1 MKNLKNLKPTLT
13 MVRKSPVTIPM
24 RKVDPM
30 MRILKMTLRMMTLTK
45 KKKEMIKQRQN
56 VKGNEPLKELKNAK
70 VTMKLIGPLI
80 I

>member
-45 KKKEMIKQRQN
+45 KKMEMIKQRQN